1 MDKLK
6 LETPNMTEKNI
17 ENIAKLFPNV
27 ITETKDENGE
37 IKKVVDF
44 DKLKQEL
51 R

>member
-27 ITETKDENGE
+27 ITEAESVGGGEN
-37 IKKVVDF
+37 
-44 DKLKQEL
+44 EL
-51 R
+51 